1 MGKNSRLAETEDHN
15 FQLLQHVNKRTLE
28 IYPLKKQ
35 SIFWSHHHHQK
46 AFLFFTQ
53 GFLHRKR
60 YGLPWVWEAATFK
73 SHHYLINPYII
84 SKDGC
89 KEYLYIVSLCSL
101 KHICQEETNRF
112 IIKPIFESNKIKTN
126 KWLYQNIIDKP
137 ISFTCISEMC
147 DHFFHDI
154 IYWPAL

>member
-35 SIFWSHHHHQK
+35 SIFCFIIIIKKHFCFSPS
-46 AFLFFTQ
+46 
-53 GFLHRKR
+53 GFSTGSSMDCPE
-60 YGLPWVWEAATFK
+60 YGKQQHK

-89 KEYLYIVSLCSL
+89 KEYLYIVTLCSL

-126 KWLYQNIIDKP
+126 K
-137 ISFTCISEMC
+137 
-147 DHFFHDI
+147 
-154 IYWPAL
+154 